1 MSDSE
6 RPGQQLL
13 CELHDFERRYGMA
26 KGQLSPKEVFALW
39 SALWRF
45 SENVIVDH
53 RQLKTDERKR
63 RRKR

>member
-6 RPGQQLL
+6 RPGHQLL
-13 CELHDFERRYGMA
+13 SELHDFKARYDMA
-26 KGQLSPKEVFALW
+26 KDQLSADEVFVLW

-53 RQLKTDERKR
+53 RHLKAEER
-63 RRKR
+63 RRRRQR